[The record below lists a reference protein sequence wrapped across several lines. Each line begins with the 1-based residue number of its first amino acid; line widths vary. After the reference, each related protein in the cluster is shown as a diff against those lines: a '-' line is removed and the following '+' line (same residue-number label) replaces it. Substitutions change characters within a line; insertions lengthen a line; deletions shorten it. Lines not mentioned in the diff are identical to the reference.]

1 MLGIKRKTVDEENKQ
16 KQIEKNI
23 KKIKREKK

>member
-1 MLGIKRKTVDEENKQ
+1 MLGIKRKTVDEEKKQ